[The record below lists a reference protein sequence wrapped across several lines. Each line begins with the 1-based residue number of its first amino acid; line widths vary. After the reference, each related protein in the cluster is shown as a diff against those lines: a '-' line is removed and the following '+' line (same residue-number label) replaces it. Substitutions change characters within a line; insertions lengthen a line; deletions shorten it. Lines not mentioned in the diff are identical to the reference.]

1 MLPDHRALGA
11 SLGTCGTHKVLP
23 DGFQHGGTGQT
34 LQGRC
39 GQNTRT
45 AHRQDVAL
53 PGIRP
58 AGGEPPQIQGEYQQR
73 YHIHP
78 ESRKCRQR
86 DADDPD
92 NVVQRRILLYR
103 REHAQR
109 NTDNGVGDGLQNS
122 QPQCVRE
129 VVHDLLEH
137 RRSVLIGIAE
147 VQMDQIIEIVAQP
160 LHKGQMV
167 AQLLVEQVYLL
178 LCGHGPQHPAA
189 RISGNGIDDGEHDD
203 RHAQHHR
210 DHQQQAF
217 DNVFCHGLLL

>member
-1 MLPDHRALGA
+1 M
-11 SLGTCGTHKVLP
+11 
-23 DGFQHGGTGQT
+23 
-34 LQGRC
+34 
-39 GQNTRT
+39 
-45 AHRQDVAL
+45 
-53 PGIRP
+53 
-58 AGGEPPQIQGEYQQR
+58 
-73 YHIHP
+73 
-78 ESRKCRQR
+78 
-86 DADDPD
+86 
-92 NVVQRRILLYR
+92 
-103 REHAQR
+103 
-109 NTDNGVGDGLQNS
+109 QNS